1 MLRRNTCP
9 VKLLYLVPPYYV
21 LSVFCLTFMSSAS
34 SSFSSIVK
42 CVLGPTNTGKTF
54 FAVDRMVA
62 YASGMVGFPLRL
74 LARENYDKLVA
85 RLGPSQVA
93 LITGEEKLVP
103 PNARYF
109 CCTVEAMPLERDV
122 DCVVVDEIQ
131 LCADRERGHIFT
143 DRLLHARGR
152 HETLFL
158 GSHTMRPLLQTLLP
172 DADFISRDRF
182 SRLSYSG
189 QKKTTRLQRRSAI
202 VAFSAAEVYRLAE
215 LVRRQRGGAAVVM
228 GALSPR
234 TRNAQVELYQNG
246 DVDFL
251 IATDAIGMGLNMD
264 IGHVALADDAKFDG
278 QSMRRLSP
286 AELAQI
292 AGRAG
297 RHTTDGTFGV
307 TEDCRSL
314 EQEVIDAIETHY
326 FPPIRQ
332 LYWRARKLNFNTLE
346 GLLKSLDAAPPYP
359 FMARKRDGV
368 DHLTLQTLAD
378 WPNIRALADSPG
390 RLRILWD
397 VAQIPDFRKTLTDSH
412 VVMLAKIFDSLAR
425 HGQMDSRWVAA
436 QLSHLDR
443 LDGDIDTLMT
453 RIAHIRTWTY
463 ITNKNGWT
471 DAKQD
476 WQELAKSIED
486 RLSDELHNR
495 LTQRFVDRRAA
506 HLSRRLKES
515 TTLMAS
521 VRLDGTV
528 LVEGEEVGLLD
539 GFTFYPSL
547 SEAGGDADEKAMIL
561 AAARKGLPDE
571 IERRVAALT
580 TSADPAFRLDEKGL
594 IIWRDAL
601 IGRLVRSDSLYAPR
615 VEVGDSD
622 LLSADQKVRMTDRLS
637 QFITDHV
644 CTTLAPLM
652 AMSKPEQLFLNEQA
666 EAAIKTASGEVKTS
680 STDEQPAADD
690 TTPEQAPLQTQQLS
704 GAAKGLLWQIYEGLG
719 TVERRLLAAQLRETL
734 DTDKPLLAKAGLRVG
749 TETLYLPEML
759 KPAPIAL
766 RVLLWCLN
774 QQTFPDC
781 GPPPEGRVSFPV
793 PQGAEDVAGGFWMA
807 AGYRRL
813 GQRIMRV
820 DMVERVA
827 ALVRAAARDGV
838 FEISDDMLS
847 LAGVGRG
854 DMALMLADLGCRQ
867 IGERPSEVPDKPAIA
882 RFERIQKKRTSRP
895 KQQQLAQKKTQ
906 HKDRG
911 NSSSLPSSSSR
922 KGNKQNNLLHRR
934 AAKEPDPNSPFAV
947 LAALKK

>member
-1 MLRRNTCP
+1 
-9 VKLLYLVPPYYV
+9 
-21 LSVFCLTFMSSAS
+21 MSSAFLTS
-34 SSFSSIVK
+34 SALLK
-42 CVLGPTNTGKTF
+42 CVLGSTNTGKTF
-54 FAVDRMVA
+54 YAVDRMLGH
-62 YASGMVGFPLRL
+62 ASGMAGFPLRL
-74 LARENYDKLVA
+74 LARENYDKLVT

-93 LITGEEKLVP
+93 LVTGEEKLVP

-109 CCTVEAMPLERDV
+109 CCTVEAMPLERDM

-131 LCADRERGHIFT
+131 LCTDRERGHIFT

-158 GSHTMRPLLQTLLP
+158 GAQTMWPLLQTLLP
-172 DADFISRDRF
+172 DAEFINRDRF
-182 SRLSYSG
+182 SRLSYAG

-297 RHTTDGTFGV
+297 RYTTDGTFGV
-307 TEDCRSL
+307 TEDCRPL
-314 EQEVIDAIETHY
+314 EQEVVDAIETHN
-326 FPPIRQ
+326 FLPVRQ
-332 LYWRARKLNFNTLE
+332 LYWRARKLNFNTLD
-346 GLLKSLDAAPPYP
+346 GLLKSLEAAPPYR
-359 FMARKRDGV
+359 FMVRKVDGV
-368 DHLTLQTLAD
+368 DHLTLQALAD
-378 WPNIRALADSPG
+378 RPDIRALADSPG
-390 RLRILWD
+390 RLRTLWD

-412 VVMLAKIFDSLAR
+412 VVMLARIFDSLAR
-425 HGQMDSRWVAA
+425 HGQLDSRWVAA

-463 ITNKNGWT
+463 ITHKNGWT
-471 DAKQD
+471 DSKQD

-486 RLSDELHNR
+486 RLSDELHSR

-515 TTLMAS
+515 MVLMAS

-528 LVEGEEVGLLD
+528 LVEGEEVGRLD
-539 GFTFYPSL
+539 GFIFHPSL
-547 SEAGGDADEKAMIL
+547 SETGEDVEEKAMIL

-580 TSADPAFRLDEKGL
+580 ISADPAFRLDEKGQV
-594 IIWRDAL
+594 IWRDAL
-601 IGRLVRSDSLYAPR
+601 VGRLVRTDNLYAPR
-615 VEVGDSD
+615 AEVGDSD
-622 LLSADQKVRMTDRLS
+622 LLSIDQKARINDRLN

-644 CTTLAPLM
+644 HTTLAPLV
-652 AMSKPEQLFLNEQA
+652 ALSKPDQLFFAEQA
-666 EAAIKTASGEVKTS
+666 EAASKPANEKTETLPPNDQTAPENKTL
-680 STDEQPAADD
+680 T
-690 TTPEQAPLQTQQLS
+690 QAPAQLRQLS
-704 GAAKGLLWQIYEGLG
+704 GAAKGLVWQIYEGLG
-719 TVERRLLAAQLRETL
+719 TVERRLLAAQLREIIEN
-734 DTDKPLLAKAGLRVG
+734 DKPLLAKAGLRIG
-749 TETLYLPEML
+749 TEALYLPDML

-766 RVLLWCLN
+766 RVLLWCLYN
-774 QQTFPDC
+774 QTFPTC

-793 PQGAEDVAGGFWMA
+793 PEGAEDVAGGFWMA

-813 GQRIMRV
+813 GSRIMRV

-847 LAGVGRG
+847 LAGVGRS
-854 DMALMLADLGCRQ
+854 DMALMLGDLGCQ
-867 IGERPSEVPDKPAIA
+867 QVGERPSEDPEKPAIA
-882 RFERIQKKRTSRP
+882 KFERIQKKRILRP
-895 KQQQLAQKKTQ
+895 QQKHSAQNKHKT
-906 HKDRG
+906 KDRTK
-911 NSSSLPSSSSR
+911 SSSR
-922 KGNKQNNLLHRR
+922 QSYREKNAPMRGG
-934 AAKEPDPNSPFAV
+934 AKKLDPNSPFAV

>member
-1 MLRRNTCP
+1 M
-9 VKLLYLVPPYYV
+9 
-21 LSVFCLTFMSSAS
+21 
-34 SSFSSIVK
+34 SSFSSATVK

-54 FAVDRMVA
+54 YAMDRMLG
-62 YASGMVGFPLRL
+62 YGSGMAGFPLRL

-93 LITGEEKLVP
+93 LITGEEKIIP
-103 PNARYF
+103 ANARYF
-109 CCTVEAMPLERDV
+109 CCTVEAMPLERSV
-122 DCVVVDEIQ
+122 DCLVVDEIQ

-152 HETLFL
+152 HETLLL
-158 GSHTMRPLLQTLLP
+158 GAHTMRPLLETLLP
-172 DADFISRDRF
+172 EAEFISRDRF
-182 SRLSYSG
+182 SRLTYAG

-202 VAFSAAEVYRLAE
+202 VAFSASEVYRLAE

-264 IGHVALADDAKFDG
+264 IGHVALADDMKFDG
-278 QSMRRLSP
+278 QSMRRLAPS
-286 AELAQI
+286 ELAQI

-307 TEDCRSL
+307 TEDCRPL
-314 EQEVIDAIETHY
+314 EQEVIDAIESHY
-326 FPPIRQ
+326 FPPVRQ
-332 LYWRARKLNFNTLE
+332 LYWRARNLNYNTLD
-346 GLLKSLDAAPPYP
+346 GLLKSLEAAPPYA
-359 FMARKRDGV
+359 FMVRKGDGV
-368 DHLTLQTLAD
+368 DHLTLQALAD
-378 WPNIRALADSPG
+378 RPDIRELADSPG

-412 VVMLAKIFDSLAR
+412 VVMLARIFDNLAR
-425 HGQMDSRWVAA
+425 QGQLDSRWVAA

-463 ITNKNGWT
+463 ITHKTGWT

-521 VRLDGTV
+521 VKLDGTV
-528 LVEGEEVGLLD
+528 LVEGEEVGSLD
-539 GFTFYPSL
+539 GFTFLPSL
-547 SEAGGDADEKAMIL
+547 SETGGDSEEKAMIL

-580 TSADPAFRLDEKGL
+580 ISADPAFRLDEAGR
-594 IIWRDAL
+594 IIWRDAFV
-601 IGRLVRSDSLYAPR
+601 GRLVRTDSLYAPR
-615 VEVGDSD
+615 VEVADSD
-622 LLSADQKVRMTDRLS
+622 LLSTDQKARMADRLA
-637 QFITDHV
+637 QFITDHINTV
-644 CTTLAPLM
+644 LAPLM
-652 AMSKPEQLFLNEQA
+652 ALSAPDQLFVQDTAAATDTPPKPAADASSAPTTQTADA
-666 EAAIKTASGEVKTS
+666 EAAA
-680 STDEQPAADD
+680 Q
-690 TTPEQAPLQTQQLS
+690 TPPPPRQLS
-704 GAAKGLLWQIYEGLG
+704 GAAKGFVWQIYEGLG
-719 TVERRLLAAQLRETL
+719 TVERRFLAGQLRET
-734 DTDKPLLAKAGLRVG
+734 TESDKPLLAKAGLRVG
-749 TETLYLPEML
+749 TETVYLPDML

-766 RVLLWCLN
+766 RVLLWCLHN
-774 QQTFPDC
+774 QTFPDC
-781 GPPPEGRVSFPV
+781 GPPPEGRVSFAV
-793 PQGAEDVAGGFWMA
+793 PDGAEDIDAGFWMA

-813 GQRIMRV
+813 GPRIMRV

-827 ALVRAAARDGV
+827 ALVRAAAREGV

-847 LAGVGRG
+847 LAGVGRE

-867 IGERPSEVPDKPAIA
+867 VGEKPAEDPEKPAIA
-882 RFERIQKKRTSRP
+882 QFERVQKKRSAKP
-895 KQQQLAQKKTQ
+895 K
-906 HKDRG
+906 HKQSGPPRG
-911 NSSSLPSSSSR
+911 GKAKPSSR
-922 KGNKQNNLLHRR
+922 TGQNQNRAPRARAEKQ
-934 AAKEPDPNSPFAV
+934 PDPNSPFAV

>member
-1 MLRRNTCP
+1 MFLP
-9 VKLLYLVPPYYV
+9 
-21 LSVFCLTFMSSAS
+21 SSSAT
-34 SSFSSIVK
+34 IK
-42 CVLGPTNTGKTF
+42 CVLGPTNTGKTYY
-54 FAVDRMVA
+54 AMDRMLG
-62 YASGMVGFPLRL
+62 YGSGMAGFPLRL

-85 RLGPSQVA
+85 LLGLGQVA
-93 LITGEEKLVP
+93 LITGEEKIIP
-103 PNARYF
+103 TNARYF

-122 DCVVVDEIQ
+122 DCLVVDEIQ
-131 LCADRERGHIFT
+131 LSADRERGHIFT

-158 GSHTMRPLLQTLLP
+158 GAHTMRPLLQTLLP
-172 DADFISRDRF
+172 MAEFISRDRF

-202 VAFSAAEVYRLAE
+202 VAFSSAEVYQLAE

-264 IGHVALADDAKFDG
+264 IGHVALADDMKFDG
-278 QSMRRLSP
+278 QSMRRLTPS
-286 AELAQI
+286 ELAQI
-292 AGRAG
+292 VGRAG

-307 TEDCRSL
+307 TEDCRPL
-314 EQEVIDAIETHY
+314 EQEVIDAIESHY
-326 FPPIRQ
+326 FPPVRQ
-332 LYWRARKLNFNTLE
+332 LYWRTRNLNYNTLD
-346 GLLKSLDAAPPYP
+346 GLLKSLEAAAPYA
-359 FMARKRDGV
+359 FMVRKGDGV
-368 DHLTLQTLAD
+368 DHLTLQALAD
-378 WPNIRALADSPG
+378 RPDIRELADSPG

-412 VVMLAKIFDSLAR
+412 VVMLARVFDSLAR
-425 HGQMDSRWVAA
+425 HGQLNSRWVAA

-463 ITNKNGWT
+463 ITHKNGWT
-471 DAKQD
+471 ETKQD

-506 HLSRRLKES
+506 HLSRKLKES
-515 TTLMAS
+515 TVLMAS

-528 LVEGEEVGLLD
+528 LVEGEEVGRLD
-539 GFTFYPSL
+539 GFAFHPSL
-547 SEAGGDADEKAMIL
+547 SETGGDAEEKAMIL
-561 AAARKGLPDE
+561 AAARKGLPHE

-580 TSADPAFRLDEKGL
+580 ISADPAFRLDEKGQ
-594 IIWRDAL
+594 IIWRDA
-601 IGRLVRSDSLYAPR
+601 IVGRLVRTDSLYAPR
-615 VEVGDSD
+615 AEVGDSD
-622 LLSADQKVRMTDRLS
+622 LLSTEHKARIADRLS

-644 CTTLAPLM
+644 NTILAPLV
-652 AMSKPEQLFLNEQA
+652 ALSKPDELF
-666 EAAIKTASGEVKTS
+666 S
-680 STDEQPAADD
+680 
-690 TTPEQAPLQTQQLS
+690 PEQADAAAKTAPEETETSAPDDQLVAEDKTMAQSPAQPRQFS
-704 GAAKGLLWQIYEGLG
+704 GAAKGLVWQIYEGLG
-719 TVERRLLAAQLRETL
+719 VVERRLLAAQLREMTEI
-734 DTDKPLLAKAGLRVG
+734 DKPLLAKAGLRIG
-749 TETLYLPEML
+749 TETVYLPDML

-766 RVLLWCLN
+766 RVLLWCLHH
-774 QQTFPDC
+774 QIFPTC

-793 PQGAEDVAGGFWMA
+793 PDGAEDVVGDFWMA

-827 ALVRAAARDGV
+827 ALVRAAARDGI

-847 LAGVGRG
+847 LAGVSRS
-854 DMALMLADLGCRQ
+854 DMALMLGDLGCRQ
-867 IGERPSEVPDKPAIA
+867 VGERPSEDPEKPAIA
-882 RFERIQKKRTSRP
+882 KFERIQKKRVPRP
-895 KQQQLAQKKTQ
+895 QQTARNKDKD
-906 HKDRG
+906 KDRH
-911 NSSSLPSSSSR
+911 
-922 KGNKQNNLLHRR
+922 KRR
-934 AAKEPDPNSPFAV
+934 AKGSSGQGHRQNGTPQQRGTKEPDPNSPFAV

>member
-1 MLRRNTCP
+1 MSF
-9 VKLLYLVPPYYV
+9 VS
-21 LSVFCLTFMSSAS
+21 LSSSAV
-34 SSFSSIVK
+34 VK

-54 FAVDRMVA
+54 YAVDRMLG
-62 YASGMVGFPLRL
+62 YSSGMVGFPLRL

-93 LITGEEKLVP
+93 LMTGEEKLVP

-109 CCTVEAMPLERDV
+109 CCTVEAMPLERGM

-131 LCADRERGHIFT
+131 LCTDRERGHIFT
-143 DRLLHARGR
+143 DRLLHARGL

-158 GSHTMRPLLQTLLP
+158 GSHTMRPLLQILLP
-172 DADFISRDRF
+172 EAEFISRDRF
-182 SRLSYSG
+182 SRLSYAG
-189 QKKTTRLQRRSAI
+189 KKKTTRLQRRSAI

-297 RHTTDGTFGV
+297 RHTTDGTFGL
-307 TEDCRSL
+307 TEDCRPL

-326 FPPIRQ
+326 FPPVRQ
-332 LYWRARKLNFNTLE
+332 LYWRTRKLNFDTLD
-346 GLLKSLDAAPPYP
+346 GLLKSLEAAPSYP
-359 FMARKRDGV
+359 FMVRKGDGV
-368 DHLTLQTLAD
+368 DHITLQALAD
-378 WPNIRALADSPG
+378 RPDIRALADSRG
-390 RLRILWD
+390 RLQILWD
-397 VAQIPDFRKTLTDSH
+397 VAQIPDFRKTLTDIH
-412 VVMLAKIFDSLAR
+412 VVMLARVFDSLAR
-425 HGQMDSRWVAA
+425 HGQLDSRWVAA

-463 ITNKNGWT
+463 ITHKNGWT
-471 DAKQD
+471 DTKQD

-506 HLSRRLKES
+506 HLSRKLKES
-515 TTLMAS
+515 TVLMAS

-528 LVEGEEVGLLD
+528 LVEGEEVGCLD
-539 GFTFYPSL
+539 GFTFHPSL
-547 SEAGGDADEKAMIL
+547 SETGGDADEKAMIL

-571 IERRVAALT
+571 IERRVTALT
-580 TSADPAFRLDEKGL
+580 ISADPAFRLDEKGQ
-594 IIWRDAL
+594 IVWRDAL
-601 IGRLVRSDSLYAPR
+601 VGRLVRTDSLYAPR
-615 VEVGDSD
+615 AEVGDSD
-622 LLSADQKVRMTDRLS
+622 LLSAEQKARMAERLN
-637 QFITDHV
+637 QFLADHV
-644 CTTLAPLM
+644 HAILAPLL
-652 AMSKPEQLFLNEQA
+652 ALSKPDQLFPAEKLDAVAKPELEETEKPAPDEQLAA
-666 EAAIKTASGEVKTS
+666 EDKTLEHASS
-680 STDEQPAADD
+680 QPR
-690 TTPEQAPLQTQQLS
+690 QLS
-704 GAAKGLLWQIYEGLG
+704 GAAKGLVWQIYEGLG
-719 TVERRLLAAQLRETL
+719 TVERRLLAAQLRET
-734 DTDKPLLAKAGLRVG
+734 TENDKPLLAKAGLRVG
-749 TETLYLPEML
+749 TETLYLPDML
-759 KPAPIAL
+759 KPAPISL
-766 RVLLWCLN
+766 RVLLWCLHH
-774 QQTFPDC
+774 QTFPTC

-793 PQGAEDVAGGFWMA
+793 PDGAEDVAGGFWMA

-813 GQRIMRV
+813 GSRIMRV

-847 LAGVGRG
+847 LAGVSRS
-854 DMALMLADLGCRQ
+854 DMALMLEDLGCQ
-867 IGERPSEVPDKPAIA
+867 KVSERPSEDPDKPAIA
-882 RFERIQKKRTSRP
+882 QFERTQKKRTSR
-895 KQQQLAQKKTQ
+895 LQKKQTAQ
-906 HKDRG
+906 NKNKHKD
-911 NSSSLPSSSSR
+911 SAKSSSR
-922 KGNKQNNLLHRR
+922 KGQRQNYAPPRRGAKQ
-934 AAKEPDPNSPFAV
+934 PDPNSPFAV

>member
-1 MLRRNTCP
+1 ML
-9 VKLLYLVPPYYV
+9 
-21 LSVFCLTFMSSAS
+21 
-34 SSFSSIVK
+34 
-42 CVLGPTNTGKTF
+42 G
-54 FAVDRMVA
+54 
-62 YASGMVGFPLRL
+62 YASGMAGFPLRL
-74 LARENYDKLVA
+74 LARENYDKLLA
-85 RLGPSQVA
+85 RLDPSQVA

-122 DCVVVDEIQ
+122 DCVLVDEIQ

-158 GSHTMRPLLQTLLP
+158 GAHTMRPLLQTLLP
-172 DADFISRDRF
+172 GAEFISRDRF
-182 SRLSYSG
+182 SRLSYAG
-189 QKKTTRLQRRSAI
+189 QKKTTRLQRRAAI

-215 LVRRQRGGAAVVM
+215 LLRRQRGGAAVVM

-307 TEDCRSL
+307 TEDCRPL

-332 LYWRARKLNFNTLE
+332 LYWRARKLNFNTLD
-346 GLLKSLDAAPPYP
+346 GLLKSLEKAPPYT
-359 FMARKRDGV
+359 FLVRKGDGV
-368 DHLTLQTLAD
+368 DHLTLQALAERPD
-378 WPNIRALADSPG
+378 IRTLADSPG

-412 VVMLAKIFDSLAR
+412 VVMVARIFDNLTR
-425 HGQMDSRWVAA
+425 HGQLDSRWVAA

-463 ITNKNGWT
+463 ITHKNGWT
-471 DAKQD
+471 DTKQD
-476 WQELAKSIED
+476 WQEQAKSIED

-495 LTQRFVDRRAA
+495 LTQRFVDKRVA

-515 TTLMAS
+515 TILMAS

-528 LVEGEEVGLLD
+528 LVEGEDVGRLD

-547 SEAGGDADEKAMIL
+547 SETGGDADEKAMIL

-571 IERRVAALT
+571 IERRVTALT
-580 TSADPAFRLDEKGL
+580 ISADPAFRLDEKGQ
-594 IIWRDAL
+594 IVWRDSPV
-601 IGRLVRSDSLYAPR
+601 GCLVRTDSLYAPR
-615 VEVGDSD
+615 AEVGDSD
-622 LLSADQKVRMTDRLS
+622 LLSSDQKARIASRLS

-644 CTTLAPLM
+644 HIILGPLV
-652 AMSKPEQLFLNEQA
+652 ALSKPDQLFPAEQS
-666 EAAIKTASGEVKTS
+666 EAATKPAPEKS
-680 STDEQPAADD
+680 DPAAPYDQSAVED
-690 TTPEQAPLQTQQLS
+690 KTPAQAPAQSQQLS
-704 GAAKGLLWQIYEGLG
+704 GAAKGLVWQIYEGLG
-719 TVERRLLAAQLRETL
+719 AVERRLLTAQLRETTE
-734 DTDKPLLAKAGLRVG
+734 TDKPLLAKAGIRVG
-749 TETLYLPEML
+749 TETVYLPDML
-759 KPAPIAL
+759 KPAQIAL
-766 RVLLWCLN
+766 RVLLWSLHH
-774 QQTFPDC
+774 QTFPSC

-793 PQGAEDVAGGFWMA
+793 PDGAKDVEVGFWMA

-813 GQRIMRV
+813 GPRIMRV

-838 FEISDDMLS
+838 FEISDAMLS

-854 DMALMLADLGCRQ
+854 DMALMLGDLGCRQ
-867 IGERPSEVPDKPAIA
+867 VGERPPEEPEKPAIA
-882 RFERIQKKRTSRP
+882 QFERLQKKRVQRP
-895 KQQQLAQKKTQ
+895 QKKQTAHNKEK
-906 HKDRG
+906 HKDRTK
-911 NSSSLPSSSSR
+911 SLSR
-922 KGNKQNNLLHRR
+922 NGHKQNRVLQRR
-934 AAKEPDPNSPFAV
+934 GGKEPDPNSPFAI

>member
-1 MLRRNTCP
+1 MSL
-9 VKLLYLVPPYYV
+9 
-21 LSVFCLTFMSSAS
+21 SSAT
-34 SSFSSIVK
+34 VK

-54 FAVDRMVA
+54 YAMDRMLG
-62 YASGMVGFPLRL
+62 YQTGMAGFPLRL

-85 RLGPSQVA
+85 RLGPSDVA
-93 LITGEEKLVP
+93 LITGEEKLIP

-109 CCTVEAMPLERDV
+109 CCTVEAMPLERSV
-122 DCVVVDEIQ
+122 DCLVVDEIQ
-131 LCADRERGHIFT
+131 LCGDRERGHIFT

-152 HETLFL
+152 HETLLL
-158 GSHTMRPLLQTLLP
+158 GAHTMRPLLETLLP
-172 DADFISRDRF
+172 EAEFISRDRF
-182 SRLSYSG
+182 SRLTYAG

-202 VAFSAAEVYRLAE
+202 VAFSAAEVYRVAE

-264 IGHVALADDAKFDG
+264 IGHVALADDMKFDG
-278 QSMRRLSP
+278 QSMRRLAPS
-286 AELAQI
+286 ELAQI

-307 TEDCRSL
+307 TEDCRPL
-314 EQEVIDAIETHY
+314 DQEVIDAIETHY
-326 FPPIRQ
+326 FPPVRQ
-332 LYWRARKLNFNTLE
+332 LYWRARNLNYNTLD
-346 GLLKSLDAAPPYP
+346 GLLKSLEAAPPYA
-359 FMARKRDGV
+359 FMARKGDGV
-368 DHLTLQTLAD
+368 DHLTLQALAD
-378 WPNIRALADSPG
+378 RPDIRALADSPG

-412 VVMLAKIFDSLAR
+412 VVMLARIFDSLAR
-425 HGQMDSRWVAA
+425 HGQLDGRWVAA

-463 ITNKNGWT
+463 ITHKTGWT

-528 LVEGEEVGLLD
+528 LVEGEEVGSLN
-539 GFTFYPSL
+539 GFTFVPSL
-547 SEAGGDADEKAMIL
+547 SETGGDSEEKAMIL

-580 TSADPAFRLDEKGL
+580 ISADPAFKLDDKGR
-594 IIWRDAL
+594 ISWRDAPV
-601 IGRLVRSDSLYAPR
+601 GRLVRTEALYAPR
-615 VEVGDSD
+615 AEVADSD
-622 LLSADQKVRMTDRLS
+622 LLSADQKARMADRLT
-637 QFITDHV
+637 QFIADHINTV
-644 CTTLAPLM
+644 LAPLM
-652 AMSKPEQLFLNEQA
+652 ALSKPDQLFTAPDAQEAQETQETQPPQGQQA
-666 EAAIKTASGEVKTS
+666 LAPDAPDA
-680 STDEQPAADD
+680 PAANSPE
-690 TTPEQAPLQTQQLS
+690 TPEDTPADAQTAAEVALSTPRALS
-704 GAAKGLLWQIYEGLG
+704 GAAKGLVWQIYEGLG
-719 TVERRLLAAQLRETL
+719 TVERRTVAGQLREIA
-734 DTDKPLLAKAGLRVG
+734 DADKPLLAKAGLRVG
-749 TETLYLPEML
+749 TESLYLPEML

-766 RVLLWCLN
+766 RVLLWCLHN
-774 QQTFPDC
+774 QTFPDC
-781 GPPPEGRVSFPV
+781 GPPPEGRVSFAIPE
-793 PQGAEDVAGGFWMA
+793 GAEDVAAGFWMA

-813 GQRIMRV
+813 GPRIMRV

-827 ALVRAAARDGV
+827 ALVRAAARQGA
-838 FEISDDMLS
+838 FEIADDMLS
-847 LAGVGRG
+847 LAGVGRE

-867 IGERPSEVPDKPAIA
+867 VGERPAEDPEKPAIA
-882 RFERIQKKRTSRP
+882 QFERIQKKHKSRP
-895 KQQQLAQKKTQ
+895 HQKSQGKGQ
-906 HKDRG
+906 DRQPGKGGPRG
-911 NSSSLPSSSSR
+911 NNNKHQN
-922 KGNKQNNLLHRR
+922 KGHNQNRSPRQRPEKQ
-934 AAKEPDPNSPFAV
+934 PDPNSPFAV

>member
-1 MLRRNTCP
+1 MSFAS
-9 VKLLYLVPPYYV
+9 
-21 LSVFCLTFMSSAS
+21 LSSSAL
-34 SSFSSIVK
+34 VK

-54 FAVDRMVA
+54 YAVDRMLG
-62 YASGMVGFPLRL
+62 YASGMAGFPLRL

-158 GSHTMRPLLQTLLP
+158 GAHTMRPLLHTLLP
-172 DADFISRDRF
+172 DAEFINRDRF
-182 SRLSYSG
+182 SRLSYAG

-264 IGHVALADDAKFDG
+264 IGHVALADDSKFDG

-307 TEDCRSL
+307 TEDCRAL

-326 FPPIRQ
+326 FPPVRQ
-332 LYWRARKLNFNTLE
+332 LYWRTRKLNFNTLD
-346 GLLKSLDAAPPYP
+346 GLLKSLEATPPYP
-359 FMARKRDGV
+359 FMVRKADGV

-378 WPNIRALADSPG
+378 RPDIRALANSPG

-397 VAQIPDFRKTLTDSH
+397 VSQIPDFRKTLTDSH
-412 VVMLAKIFDSLAR
+412 VVMLDRIFDSLAR
-425 HGQMDSRWVAA
+425 HGQLDSRWVAA

-463 ITNKNGWT
+463 ITHKNGWT
-471 DAKQD
+471 DTKQD

-495 LTQRFVDRRAA
+495 LTQRFVDRRAT

-515 TTLMAS
+515 TVLIAS

-528 LVEGEEVGLLD
+528 LVEGEEVGRLWA
-539 GFTFYPSL
+539 
-547 SEAGGDADEKAMIL
+547 SE
-561 AAARKGLPDE
+561 
-571 IERRVAALT
+571 
-580 TSADPAFRLDEKGL
+580 
-594 IIWRDAL
+594 
-601 IGRLVRSDSLYAPR
+601 
-615 VEVGDSD
+615 
-622 LLSADQKVRMTDRLS
+622 
-637 QFITDHV
+637 
-644 CTTLAPLM
+644 
-652 AMSKPEQLFLNEQA
+652 
-666 EAAIKTASGEVKTS
+666 
-680 STDEQPAADD
+680 
-690 TTPEQAPLQTQQLS
+690 QTQ
-704 GAAKGLLWQIYEGLG
+704 KMMKKIY
-719 TVERRLLAAQLRETL
+719 
-734 DTDKPLLAKAGLRVG
+734 PLNLH
-749 TETLYLPEML
+749 
-759 KPAPIAL
+759 
-766 RVLLWCLN
+766 
-774 QQTFPDC
+774 
-781 GPPPEGRVSFPV
+781 
-793 PQGAEDVAGGFWMA
+793 
-807 AGYRRL
+807 
-813 GQRIMRV
+813 
-820 DMVERVA
+820 
-827 ALVRAAARDGV
+827 
-838 FEISDDMLS
+838 
-847 LAGVGRG
+847 
-854 DMALMLADLGCRQ
+854 
-867 IGERPSEVPDKPAIA
+867 
-882 RFERIQKKRTSRP
+882 KKR
-895 KQQQLAQKKTQ
+895 QLDFSKI
-906 HKDRG
+906 
-911 NSSSLPSSSSR
+911 
-922 KGNKQNNLLHRR
+922 
-934 AAKEPDPNSPFAV
+934 
-947 LAALKK
+947 

>member
-1 MLRRNTCP
+1 MSFAS
-9 VKLLYLVPPYYV
+9 
-21 LSVFCLTFMSSAS
+21 LSSSAL
-34 SSFSSIVK
+34 VK

-54 FAVDRMVA
+54 YAVDRMLG
-62 YASGMVGFPLRL
+62 YASGMAGFPLRL

-103 PNARYF
+103 SNARYF

-131 LCADRERGHIFT
+131 LCTDRERGHIFT

-158 GSHTMRPLLQTLLP
+158 GAHTMRPLLQTLLP
-172 DADFISRDRF
+172 DAEFISRDRF
-182 SRLSYSG
+182 SRLSYAG

-264 IGHVALADDAKFDG
+264 IGHVALADDSKFDG

-307 TEDCRSL
+307 TEDCRAL

-326 FPPIRQ
+326 FPPVRQ
-332 LYWRARKLNFNTLE
+332 LYWRARKLNFNTLD
-346 GLLKSLDAAPPYP
+346 GLLKSLEAAPPYP
-359 FMARKRDGV
+359 FMVRKGDGV
-368 DHLTLQTLAD
+368 DHLTLQALAD
-378 WPNIRALADSPG
+378 RPDIRALADSPG

-397 VAQIPDFRKTLTDSH
+397 VSQIPDFRKTLTDSH
-412 VVMLAKIFDSLAR
+412 VVMLARIFDSLAR
-425 HGQMDSRWVAA
+425 HGQLDSRWVAA

-463 ITNKNGWT
+463 ITHKNGWT
-471 DAKQD
+471 DTKQD
-476 WQELAKSIED
+476 WQELARSIED

-515 TTLMAS
+515 TVLIAS

-528 LVEGEEVGLLD
+528 LVEGEEVGRLD
-539 GFTFYPSL
+539 GFAFHPSL
-547 SEAGGDADEKAMIL
+547 SETGGDADEKAMIL

-580 TSADPAFRLDEKGL
+580 ISADPAFRLDEKGQ
-594 IIWRDAL
+594 IIWRDAFV
-601 IGRLVRSDSLYAPR
+601 GRLVRADNLYAPR
-615 VEVGDSD
+615 AEVGDSD
-622 LLSADQKVRMTDRLS
+622 LLSTDQKDRMADRLN

-644 CTTLAPLM
+644 NTILSPLV
-652 AMSKPEQLFLNEQA
+652 ALSKPDQLFPAEEA
-666 EAAIKTASGEVKTS
+666 EAVANSATEKTETPAP
-680 STDEQPAADD
+680 DDQPAAEDK
-690 TTPEQAPLQTQQLS
+690 TPVQAPAQPRQLS

-719 TVERRLLAAQLRETL
+719 TVERRLLAAQLHET
-734 DTDKPLLAKAGLRVG
+734 TENDKPLLAKAGLRVG
-749 TETLYLPEML
+749 TETLYLPDML

-766 RVLLWCLN
+766 RVLLWCLYH
-774 QQTFPDC
+774 QTFPSC

-793 PQGAEDVAGGFWMA
+793 PDEAKDVAGGFWMA

-813 GQRIMRV
+813 GSRIMRV

-847 LAGVGRG
+847 LAGVSRI
-854 DMALMLADLGCRQ
+854 DMALILKDLGCRQ
-867 IGERPSEVPDKPAIA
+867 VGERPSEDPEKPAIA
-882 RFERIQKKRTSRP
+882 QFERIQKKRAPRP
-895 KQQQLAQKKTQ
+895 QQKQTAQNKDN
-906 HKDRG
+906 HKNRTK
-911 NSSSLPSSSSR
+911 SSSR
-922 KGNKQNNLLHRR
+922 QGHRKNHAPLRRGAKQ
-934 AAKEPDPNSPFAV
+934 PDPNSPFAV
-947 LAALKK
+947 LATLKK